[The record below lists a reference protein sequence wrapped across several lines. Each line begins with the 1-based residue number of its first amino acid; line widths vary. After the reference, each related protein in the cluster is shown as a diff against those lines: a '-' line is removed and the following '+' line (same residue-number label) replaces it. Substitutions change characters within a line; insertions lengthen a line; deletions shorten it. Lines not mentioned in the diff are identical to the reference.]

1 MIESEAYAVSAAAV
15 DDARAFCR
23 IDGEGEDAV
32 LAALIAAGL
41 AACEAYIGMP
51 PVVRAYRERLPMR
64 GCWQRLGTYPVRAIG
79 GVSAVEDGIVGAAL
93 AGSAYVGRYRCV
105 RSWAGAGER
114 AAGRAGDRSGLQCG
128 AGRGLGVVPRVAALR
143 RVASCRGGD
152 GGARRAR
159 PARAGDRAVAA
170 LSCDAAGMSAD
181 EAVRL
186 ALAESA
192 VFAGLETRAAV
203 LPRLTI
209 EVVESRDWGTKTEM
223 GREIVLRTN
232 LRVAAGQETRLAGLM
247 ADAEG
252 AGVALAGNLSG
263 WRVASAVAVR
273 SRRTVEKDGA
283 RLGVVE
289 HRVRVLGDG

>member
-1 MIESEAYAVSAAAV
+1 
-15 DDARAFCR
+15 
-23 IDGEGEDAV
+23 
-32 LAALIAAGL
+32 
-41 AACEAYIGMP
+41 
-51 PVVRAYRERLPMR
+51 
-64 GCWQRLGTYPVRAIG
+64 
-79 GVSAVEDGIVGAAL
+79 
-93 AGSAYVGRYRCV
+93 
-105 RSWAGAGER
+105 
-114 AAGRAGDRSGLQCG
+114 
-128 AGRGLGVVPRVAALR
+128 
-143 RVASCRGGD
+143 
-152 GGARRAR
+152 
-159 PARAGDRAVAA
+159 
-170 LSCDAAGMSAD
+170 MSAD